1 MLLALRNKGA
11 VQVMYPVLDQLL
23 SMPMMIIVSKHMPLG
38 VEATIFALM
47 MGLANLGTAC
57 GNYGGVVLLELLGR
71 VEAPEFNN
79 IEALVVIRSLLRVLP
94 IAFIPYLVPLGS
106 PRTDAGARKA
116 PPPELRE
123 RQPAGGSTSGA
134 SP

>member
-1 MLLALRNKGA
+1 VCCAM
-11 VQVMYPVLDQLL
+11 QVMYPVLDQLL

-57 GNYGGVVLLELLGR
+57 GNYSGVVLLELLGG

-79 IEALVVIRSLLRVLP
+79 IEALVVIRSLLRALP

-106 PRTDAGARKA
+106 PRSDAGRRLDRKA
-116 PPPELRE
+116 PERE
-123 RQPAGGSTSGA
+123 GERAGGSSGV